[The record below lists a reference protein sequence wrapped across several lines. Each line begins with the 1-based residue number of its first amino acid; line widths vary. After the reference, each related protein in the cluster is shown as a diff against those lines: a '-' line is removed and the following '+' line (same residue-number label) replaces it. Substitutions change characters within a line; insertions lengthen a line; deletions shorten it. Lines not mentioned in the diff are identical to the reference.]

1 MEGCPMVTFALTTGD
16 KPCPIGDS
24 KGGVR
29 RTMNRANIGLHRR
42 LLLLALPVKPGEF
55 ATAVLQSE
63 ATAAKVKTSKL
74 LAGYLSLDP
83 AEIRR
88 LRRLVADRVENLFS
102 GS

>member
-1 MEGCPMVTFALTTGD
+1 VVTFALTTGD

-29 RTMNRANIGLHRR
+29 RTMDRANIGLHRR

-74 LAGYLSLDP
+74 LAGYLSLDL

-88 LRRLVADRVENLFS
+88 LRQLVAERAEALFS